1 MKSFSWLFMR
11 LRTLHEREDKLHE
24 PEGSRKPKEGNR
36 GKPSTDH
43 TGRVF
48 PTFQAMCE
56 AWGVSPG
63 TVSARLHKM
72 GWSLKNA
79 LTTPALKRSQWHP
92 YPVSW
97 YHPGIR
103 DKIQQERDSRRAQ

>member
-1 MKSFSWLFMR
+1 MKSFSWLFTR
-11 LRTLHEREDKLHE
+11 LRTLREREDKLHRPQE
-24 PEGSRKPKEGNR
+24 SKPKGNNR
-36 GKPSTDH
+36 KAATDH
-43 TGRVF
+43 TGRVY
-48 PTFQAMCE
+48 PTFRAMCE

-63 TVSARLHKM
+63 LVRVRISQL

-92 YPVSW
+92 YPVKW

-103 DKIQQERDSRRAQ
+103 DKIQQERERRKA

>member
-1 MKSFSWLFMR
+1 MKSFSWLFTR
-11 LRTLHEREDKLHE
+11 LRTLRERENKLLE
-24 PEGSRKPKEGNR
+24 PQEDHRTKEGYR

-48 PTFQAMCE
+48 PSFKAMCA
-56 AWGVSPG
+56 AWGVDPG
-63 TVSARLHKM
+63 VVSSRLHKM
-72 GWSLKNA
+72 GWSLRCA

>member
-1 MKSFSWLFMR
+1 MKSFSWLFKR
-11 LRTLHEREDKLHE
+11 LRTLHERENKLLE
-24 PEGSRKPKEGNR
+24 PREDHRKENGGH
-36 GKPSTDH
+36 GKQSTDH

-48 PTFQAMCE
+48 PSFQTMCE

-63 TVSARLHKM
+63 TVRGRLHM
-72 GWSLKNA
+72 GWSLRCA

-103 DKIQQERDSRRAQ
+103 DKIQQERDRRKQ

>member
-11 LRTLHEREDKLHE
+11 LRTLRERESRLLE
-24 PEGSRKPKEGNR
+24 PPERKPKGDNR
-36 GKPSTDH
+36 KASTDH

-48 PTFQAMCE
+48 PTFRAMCE

-63 TVSARLHKM
+63 MVSARLHKM
-72 GWSLKNA
+72 GWTLKNA

-92 YPVSW
+92 YPVNW
-97 YHPGIR
+97 YHPDIR
-103 DKIQQERDSRRAQ
+103 DKIRQERERRKA

>member
-11 LRTLHEREDKLHE
+11 LRTLREREDKLH
-24 PEGSRKPKEGNR
+24 KPKGDNR
-36 GKPSTDH
+36 KANGSHGKQSTDH
-43 TGRVF
+43 TGRDF

-56 AWGVSPG
+56 AWGVNPE
-63 TVSARLHKM
+63 TVRGRLHKM
-72 GWSLKNA
+72 GWSLKSA

-103 DKIQQERDSRRAQ
+103 DKIQQERERRKA

>member
-11 LRTLHEREDKLHE
+11 LRTLRERDDRLHR
-24 PEGSRKPKEGNR
+24 PKVTAGRGNNRKA
-36 GKPSTDH
+36 STDH

-48 PTFQAMCE
+48 PTFRAMCE

-63 TVSARLHKM
+63 LVSARLHKM

-79 LTTPALKRSQWHP
+79 LTTPALERSQWHP
-92 YPVSW
+92 YPVKW

-103 DKIQQERDSRRAQ
+103 DKIQQERDRRKA

>member
-1 MKSFSWLFMR
+1 MKSFNWLFMR
-11 LRTLHEREDKLHE
+11 LRTLRERENKLLE
-24 PEGSRKPKEGNR
+24 PQEDRRKANGSH
-36 GKPSTDH
+36 GKQSTDH

-48 PTFQAMCE
+48 PTFRAMCE

-79 LTTPALKRSQWHP
+79 LTTPALERSQWHP
-92 YPVSW
+92 YPVNW

-103 DKIQQERDSRRAQ
+103 DKIQQERDRRKA

>member
-11 LRTLHEREDKLHE
+11 LRTLRERENRLLE
-24 PEGSRKPKEGNR
+24 PQEDHRKENGSH
-36 GKPSTDH
+36 GKQSTDH

-48 PTFQAMCE
+48 PSFRAMCE

-79 LTTPALKRSQWHP
+79 LTTPALERSQWHP
-92 YPVSW
+92 YPVNW

-103 DKIQQERDSRRAQ
+103 DKIQQERDRRKA

>member
-1 MKSFSWLFMR
+1 MKSFSWLFTR
-11 LRTLHEREDKLHE
+11 LRTLRERENKLHN
-24 PEGSRKPKEGNR
+24 PKEDHRKENGGH
-36 GKPSTDH
+36 GKQSTDH

-48 PTFQAMCE
+48 PSFRAMCE
-56 AWGVSPG
+56 TWGVSPG

-79 LTTPALKRSQWHP
+79 LTTPALKRSQWRP
-92 YPVSW
+92 YPVKW

-103 DKIQQERDSRRAQ
+103 DKIQQERDRRKQ

>member
-1 MKSFSWLFMR
+1 MKSFRWLFMR
-11 LRTLHEREDKLHE
+11 LRTLRERNDRLH
-24 PEGSRKPKEGNR
+24 KPKEDYRKANGSH

-43 TGRVF
+43 TGRNF

-79 LTTPALKRSQWHP
+79 LTTPALKRSQWRP
-92 YPVSW
+92 YPVKW

-103 DKIQQERDSRRAQ
+103 DKIQQERDRRKA

>member
-1 MKSFSWLFMR
+1 MKSFRWLFMR
-11 LRTLHEREDKLHE
+11 LRTLHERENKLHK
-24 PEGSRKPKEGNR
+24 PKGDSRKPKKGNP
-36 GKPSTDH
+36 KPSTDH
-43 TGRVF
+43 TGRDF

-56 AWGVSPG
+56 AWGLSPG
-63 TVSARLHKM
+63 TVRCRLHKM

-92 YPVSW
+92 YPVKW

-103 DKIQQERDSRRAQ
+103 DKIQQERDRRKQ

>member
-11 LRTLHEREDKLHE
+11 LRTLRERENRLLE
-24 PEGSRKPKEGNR
+24 PQEIKPKGNNR
-36 GKPSTDH
+36 KASTDH

-48 PTFQAMCE
+48 PTFRAMCE

-63 TVSARLHKM
+63 LVRDRVNYM
-72 GWSLKNA
+72 GWSLRCA

-97 YHPGIR
+97 YHPDIR
-103 DKIQQERDSRRAQ
+103 DKIRQERERRKA

>member
-11 LRTLHEREDKLHE
+11 LRTLRERDDKLH
-24 PEGSRKPKEGNR
+24 KPKVTAGRGNNR
-36 GKPSTDH
+36 KASTDH

-48 PTFQAMCE
+48 PSFQAMCE

-63 TVSARLHKM
+63 LVRVRISQM
-72 GWSLKNA
+72 GWSLRCA
-79 LTTPALKRSQWHP
+79 LTTPALKRSQWKP

-97 YHPGIR
+97 YHPDIR
-103 DKIQQERDSRRAQ
+103 DKIRQERERRKA

>member
-11 LRTLHEREDKLHE
+11 LRTLQEREYKLHNRE
-24 PEGSRKPKEGNR
+24 PKKPRGNR
-36 GKPSTDH
+36 GIPSADH
-43 TGRVF
+43 TGREF
-48 PTFQAMCE
+48 PTFRAMCE

-63 TVSARLHKM
+63 LVRERLHKL

-79 LTTPALKRSQWHP
+79 LTTPALKRSQWRP
-92 YPVSW
+92 YPVKW

-103 DKIQQERDSRRAQ
+103 DKIQQERDRRKQ

>member
-1 MKSFSWLFMR
+1 MKSFRWLFMR
-11 LRTLHEREDKLHE
+11 LRTLHEREDKLH
-24 PEGSRKPKEGNR
+24 KPKGDYRKANGSH

-43 TGRVF
+43 TGRDF
-48 PTFQAMCE
+48 PTFQTMCE

-63 TVSARLHKM
+63 TVRGRLHM

-97 YHPGIR
+97 YPPGIR
-103 DKIQQERDSRRAQ
+103 DKIQQERDRRKQ

>member
-11 LRTLHEREDKLHE
+11 LRTLRERENKLLE
-24 PEGSRKPKEGNR
+24 PREDYRKANGSH
-36 GKPSTDH
+36 GKQYTDH
-43 TGRVF
+43 TGRDF

-56 AWGVSPG
+56 AWGVRPG

-79 LTTPALKRSQWHP
+79 LTTPALKRPQWHP
-92 YPVSW
+92 YPVKW

-103 DKIQQERDSRRAQ
+103 DKIQQERDRRKA